1 MLTTGY
7 IIGLMFCWISPM
19 FTSLGNVYFK
29 LHNEK
34 LNDPVNYKKYIDERA
49 NSYFNYHYGGIALV
63 LIGTLTS
70 LVSMGLVPLS
80 ISCIHSALPIAM
92 GELWSGYLLPHATLT
107 TQQWLA
113 ITGILVSVG
122 GVVACGDHDE
132 DGNVVEMFEANI
144 FTLGSCIFLLIYGI
158 IFAITGMTVYCMEA
172 PYDDRGRVVTCSMYN
187 IAGPIFTAALG
198 NITQVTARMVMVAA
212 ICIISSCGH
221 TYNRGYLVLLL
232 ILPIAAIGQ
241 LKSLAFTM
249 GTMNINT
256 SVPLYGCG
264 LIILPSTSAIVILG
278 ERPSVWLGFV
288 GSIVAIILFNVY
300 FLHLTHQK
308 QEQDDASTASELGG
322 KPDTTSD
329 LTDDESKKVELTTVQ
344 EQV

>member
-29 LHNEK
+29 LHNVK
-34 LNDPVNYKKYIDERA
+34 CKDPVNYKKYIDERA
-49 NSYFNYHYGGIALV
+49 NSYFNFYYAGIALV

-92 GELWSGYLLPHATLT
+92 GELWSGYLLPHSALT

-122 GVVACGDHDE
+122 GVVACGDHNE

-144 FTLGSCIFLLIYGI
+144 FTLGSCIFLSIYGI
-158 IFAITGMTVYCMEA
+158 LFAITGMTVYCTE
-172 PYDDRGRVVTCSMYN
+172 PPTDDSGRVVTCSLYN
-187 IAGPIFTAALG
+187 IFGPIFTAVLG
-198 NITQVTARMVMVAA
+198 NITQVTARMVMVAV
-212 ICIISSCGH
+212 ICMATSCGH
-221 TYNRGYLVLLL
+221 SYNRGYFVLLL
-232 ILPIAAIGQ
+232 ILPVAAIGQ

-278 ERPSVWLGFV
+278 ERPSIWLGFV
-288 GSIVAIILFNVY
+288 GSIVAIILFNIY
-300 FLHLTHQK
+300 FLHLTHLK
-308 QEQDDASTASELGG
+308 QEQDDASKASSEQGG
-322 KPDTTSD
+322 SLETDT
-329 LTDDESKKVELTTVQ
+329 KKVELTTAQ